1 LKYNNDIIK
10 ILDKG
15 EAYYAGMVGKWVLR
29 KKPVRFILDYQV
41 FDVIWLDEN

>member
-29 KKPVRFILDYQV
+29 KKPVRFIRLPVEQ
-41 FDVIWLDEN
+41 LPKLKL